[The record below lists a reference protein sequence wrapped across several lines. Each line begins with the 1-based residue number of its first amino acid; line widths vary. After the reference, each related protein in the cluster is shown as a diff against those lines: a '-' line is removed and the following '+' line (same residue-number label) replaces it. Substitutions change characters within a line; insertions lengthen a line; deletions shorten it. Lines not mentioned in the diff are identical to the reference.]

1 MKMTLRT
8 AFLAALTALA
18 MPALPAFAAEAPW
31 LPSPGSNSLAFS
43 FTNQKADTFRAGDM
57 LGQLPATLKQDT
69 FKLNYS
75 YGIADSLALDIETG
89 YAKSKFIVVP
99 GLAPN
104 GGESGVT
111 DSRIGLR
118 FRVLDDQA
126 DAPLT
131 ITLGAAAILKGSY
144 NTGSLP
150 AIGDGANALEISASA
165 GKAITSNFNIY
176 GTLGYRDRKAPV
188 PKESFYAV
196 GLNFNPTS
204 QLSFSLKHEEV
215 RSKGSLDI
223 GGPGFSP
230 ARFPEVKEDYGFTS
244 VGASLRF
251 SRNLGVGLQFGE
263 KKGKRNTAESKVY
276 GLSLNTSF

>member
-1 MKMTLRT
+1 MNMTLRT
-8 AFLAALTALA
+8 AFLASLTALVI
-18 MPALPAFAAEAPW
+18 PALPAFAAEAPW
-31 LPSPGSNSLAFS
+31 LPSPGANSLALS
-43 FTNQKADTFRAGDM
+43 FTNQKADTFRAGNM
-57 LGQLPATLKQDT
+57 LGQLPVTLKLDT
-69 FKLNYS
+69 FKLNYN
-75 YGIADSLALDIETG
+75 YGISDSLALDVVTG

-118 FRVLDDQA
+118 FRVLDDLA

-144 NTGSLP
+144 KTGSLP

-188 PKESFYAV
+188 PKESFYEA
-196 GLNFNPTS
+196 GLIFNPTP
-204 QLSFSLKHEEV
+204 QLGFSLKHEEV

-244 VGASLRF
+244 VGASFRL
-251 SRNLGVGLQFGE
+251 SRNIGIGVQYGE
-263 KKGKRNTAESKVY
+263 KQAERNTAESKAFGV
-276 GLSLNTSF
+276 SLNTSF